1 MKEQSKVIE
10 VDSEK
15 CINCHACIA
24 ACPVKYCNDGS
35 GDHVTV
41 NENLCIGCGNCIT
54 ACTHDARRGIDDY
67 SKWIEAVRS
76 NEKMIAVSAPAIA
89 SNFPDTYKNI
99 HGWLKSLGVEDFFD
113 VSFGAELTVKSYIE
127 YIRSEKPQTLIA
139 QPCPAI
145 VSYIELYRKDLIPYL
160 APADSPMLHSVKMIR
175 EYYPEYRNHKVLVL
189 SPCLAKRREF
199 DATGFGDYNLTYASL
214 LEHLKKENINPKSFP
229 EVAYTVDKAERAVA
243 FSSPGGLMRTVERE
257 NQEAA
262 SHTRKIEGPDIVY
275 EYLDKLQEMI
285 EKGASPLLVD
295 CLNCEMGCNGGPG
308 TLNQEKSPD
317 EIEFHIEK
325 RNKEMQERYRKK
337 HILRSKSAA
346 RRRVRRDINK
356 YWKEGLYARAYINR
370 SENNTIVQP
379 TKAEFQELY
388 SRMRKYEEK
397 DFLNCRAC
405 GYGSCESMA
414 VAIHNNLNQ
423 PENCFHYA
431 HASRIEMTNMIFDS
445 IRETTDRLSSVIE
458 NLSKKNENEDD
469 EMVSI
474 QNIAEISRGMR
485 ASIDDGLEY
494 IKNTINTMEEIRD
507 SNNTTAERTNVLNDQ
522 IKKIG
527 DIVGII
533 SSITDQT
540 KIIAFNA
547 ELEASSAGENSR
559 NFEIVAA
566 EIRRLANST
575 GDSTKQIKDQIN
587 EIQSSSKQLA
597 KSREE
602 EQNSIARG
610 TEIANNL
617 NEVFKRLSDYSAET
631 DKKIDKWMETQ
642 IGSFEQTLEELRA
655 LSKQM
660 DEFRSKG
667 TH

>member
-1 MKEQSKVIE
+1 MKELSKVIE
-10 VDSEK
+10 VDPEK

-54 ACTHDARRGIDDY
+54 ACTHDARKGIDDY
-67 SKWIEAVRS
+67 SKWIEDIRT
-76 NEKMIAVSAPAIA
+76 NERMIAISAPAIA

-99 HGWLKSLGVEDFFD
+99 HGWLKSIGVEDFFD
-113 VSFGAELTVKSYIE
+113 VGFGAELTVKSYLE
-127 YIRSEKPQTLIA
+127 YIRSKKPKLVIA

-145 VSYIELYRKDLIPYL
+145 VSYIELHRRELLPYL
-160 APADSPMLHSVKMIR
+160 APADSPMLHTIKMIR
-175 EYYPEYRNHKVLVL
+175 EYYPEYRNHKILVL

-199 DATGFGDYNLTYASL
+199 DATGLGDYNLTYGSL
-214 LEHLKKENINPKSFP
+214 LKHLQRENINPKTFP
-229 EVAYTVDKAERAVA
+229 EVSYTVDRAERAVA
-243 FSSPGGLMRTVERE
+243 FSSPGGLQRTVERE
-257 NQEAA
+257 NPEAA
-262 SHTRKIEGPDIVY
+262 ARTRKIEGPDIVY
-275 EYLDKLQEMI
+275 EYLDKLPEMM
-285 EKGASPLLVD
+285 EKEMAPLLID

-325 RNKEMQERYRKK
+325 RNREMQERYRKK
-337 HILRSKSAA
+337 SMLRSTRAA
-346 RRRVRRDINK
+346 RRRIRRDVGK
-356 YWKEGLYARAYINR
+356 YWKEGLYARAYLDR
-370 SENNTIVQP
+370 TENDTIIQP
-379 TKAEFQELY
+379 TKGEFQELY
-388 SRMRKYEEK
+388 RRMRKYEEK

-405 GYGSCESMA
+405 GYGSCERMA

-431 HASRIEMTNMIFDS
+431 HSSRIEMTNMIFDS
-445 IRETTDRLSSVIE
+445 IQETTDRLSAAIKK
-458 NLSKKNENEDD
+458 LSEKSENEDE

-485 ASIDDGLEY
+485 ASIEDGLEY
-494 IKNTINTMEEIRD
+494 IKNTIDTMESIREGND
-507 SNNTTAERTNVLNDQ
+507 TTAERTAALNDQ

-575 GDSTKQIKDQIN
+575 GVSTKQIKDQIQ
-587 EIQSSSKQLA
+587 EIQNSSRQLA

-610 TEIANNL
+610 TENANNL
-617 NEVFKRLSDYSAET
+617 HDVFTRLSNYSTET
-631 DKKIDKWMETQ
+631 DKKIDKWMENQ
-642 IGSFEQTLEELRA
+642 IGTFEHTLEELRT
-655 LSKQM
+655 LRTQM
-660 DEFRSKG
+660 DEFRGGG